1 MDKLPRL
8 TTELC
13 DLATQAGEKIM
24 NFYEEGA
31 DVTWK
36 EDASHLTS
44 DADNVLHDFLV
55 ESIRFAHSGSR
66 HKCRALIEP

>member
-13 DLATQAGEKIM
+13 DLATQAGGKIM

-36 EDASHLTS
+36 EDAFGKTFKIGEKF
-44 DADNVLHDFLV
+44 V
-55 ESIRFAHSGSR
+55 
-66 HKCRALIEP
+66 